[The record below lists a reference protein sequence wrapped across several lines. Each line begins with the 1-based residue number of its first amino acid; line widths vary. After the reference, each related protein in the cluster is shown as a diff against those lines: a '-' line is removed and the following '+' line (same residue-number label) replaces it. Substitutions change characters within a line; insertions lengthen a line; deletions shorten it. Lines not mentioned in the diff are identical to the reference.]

1 MSSDAF
7 FDKLES
13 IAAVSSTKAKL
24 AIIQT
29 YTPWERNVAKAALDP
44 TVSYYIAKLDRPET
58 SGPAEWGPEE
68 IDLLTALATRQ
79 LTGKAALEQV
89 RFHLMEL
96 THKSAELLRRVIL
109 KDLKIG
115 AGVTLTNKAFPGL
128 ITEFPYMRC
137 SLPKKSNMGR
147 FKWAQGIFSQ
157 LKANGSFAR
166 VTRTLEGVDITTRQG
181 NVYPGGTLR
190 EIRASACD
198 LFGPTD
204 ETHGELLV
212 FKDGVCLPRPEGNGI
227 LNSLLQGGTLDAG
240 YEVRFSAWDLV
251 DTRFAIVGGT
261 YEVPYGTRFANLVE
275 ALQGFP
281 DNAPINLIECRTVY
295 SKEEAYAHYKE
306 KLALGLEGT
315 VVKSPDAIW
324 EDADSPDQVKLKLE
338 VDVDLKIV
346 GFREGTAG
354 ARTEATFGSVLCQTI
369 DGQLEVAVSGF
380 KRDMEAY
387 IHEHRDSILGKIM
400 CVRANEVVMPSPSSP
415 LYSLFH
421 PRFVEL
427 RNDKVEA
434 DTLQQVRDQ
443 FDAAIRA

>member
-13 IAAVSSTKAKL
+13 IAAVSSTKAKQ
-24 AIIQT
+24 AIIAT
-29 YTPWERNVAKAALDP
+29 YTPWELEVARLALDP
-44 TVSYYIAKLDRPET
+44 TISFYIAKLDKPSVTGTDQWGE
-58 SGPAEWGPEE
+58 AEF
-68 IDLLTALATRQ
+68 DLLGKLSSREFSGKTALI
-79 LTGKAALEQV
+79 QV
-89 RFHLMEL
+89 GFSLREL
-96 THKSAELLRRVIL
+96 TPKSAELLRRVIL

-137 SLPKKSNMGR
+137 SLPKKSNMDK
-147 FKWAQGIFSQ
+147 FKWTQGIFSQ

-166 VTRTLEGVDITTRQG
+166 VTRTEEGVDITTRQG
-181 NVYPGGTLR
+181 NVYPAGTLL
-190 EIRASACD
+190 EIRASAYD

-204 ETHGELLV
+204 ELHGELLV

-227 LNSLLQGGTLDAG
+227 LNSLLQGGTLEPG

-251 DTRFAIVGGT
+251 DTGFAVVGGR

-275 ALQGFP
+275 ALRGFP
-281 DNAPINLIECRTVY
+281 DNAPINLIECRVVY
-295 SKEEAYAHYKE
+295 SKEQAYTHYRE

-324 EDADSPDQVKLKLE
+324 EDADSADQVKLKLE

-346 GFREGTAG
+346 GFRGGTAG

-443 FDAAIRA
+443 FAAAIRA